1 MATIIF
7 ILATVVLAYEAYRRQ
22 ALLPLGLA
30 LIALG
35 LAL

>member
-1 MATIIF
+1 MSTFIFLAAT
-7 ILATVVLAYEAYRRQ
+7 LVLGYEAYRRQ